1 MYRRPSF
8 LDDLPLVEYRFVDRD
23 NFGVGGA
30 SLQNLFLEPL
40 EHHVVLPFEVRVF
53 WASPAAAN
61 LDFLVLDFQSPIEL
75 MELGNCNSPLLGA
88 LPLLIEQRNALF
100 Q

>member
-75 MELGNCNSPLLGA
+75 MEL
-88 LPLLIEQRNALF
+88 
-100 Q
+100 